1 MALSAAAT
9 RVARRAPLAKSMNK
23 AVSARPVLAR
33 AEPTPEGSSAAPAE
47 GKVYFGGK
55 EYTEEQVRFD
65 WVGASCGR
73 ARERK
78 TEKELTV
85 DFCVAVGGAAA
96 FEAVVRRG
104 LRQKP
109 CSSSRH
115 QPILTLPSPPH
126 SSPPNLT
133 NPTVVRRRR
142 QRRDCSCHA
151 DRRPVGVVRRRR

>member
-85 DFCVAVGGAAA
+85 DFCVAVGGRPRLRLSCGAACVKSPVLPPA
-96 FEAVVRRG
+96 INR
-104 LRQKP
+104 
-109 CSSSRH
+109 SS
-115 QPILTLPSPPH
+115 PSPLPQTPPH
-126 SSPPNLT
+126 
-133 NPTVVRRRR
+133 PT
-142 QRRDCSCHA
+142 
-151 DRRPVGVVRRRR
+151 